1 MGPGLHCRGDGT
13 VARTKVA
20 SRRTTARGAPRG
32 AGVLPVTTA
41 MGRRPN
47 VKLLLF
53 GVVLLSLLAFVGLAL
68 TREVSGAR
76 AGVATRADAP
86 RPAVPTARP
95 ALTAAEEAY
104 AQALWPIHNEVKAAA
119 LKMSMA
125 GIQYLTQ
132 GATSPLGAQV
142 DATIEVY
149 QRAERQI
156 LALQPPPSFQA
167 HHDDYVRAVRLYQQA
182 ALRWSGSTR
191 IAMSS
196 ISSPRSRGA
205 RRAARSSGGSEPCSG
220 QPSTCRT
227 RVVEG
232 GGGPGGVRGPGRVRL
247 GVASGRY
254 LDGQGQDGGDL
265 VGPNPTDRAKPGVK
279 RSLLVEAGG
288 GPLGVIV
295 AGANVPDAKLL
306 AATIEAV
313 VLERPPVEEGW
324 PQHLCLDKAYD
335 NEDGWGACVDHDYLP
350 HIALIRDERPP
361 RPKRHKARRWVVE
374 TTQPH
379 YP

>member
-1 MGPGLHCRGDGT
+1 M
-13 VARTKVA
+13 
-20 SRRTTARGAPRG
+20 
-32 AGVLPVTTA
+32 LPVTTA

-132 GATSPLGAQV
+132 GGDLAALRAQV

-182 ALRWSGSTR
+182 GAEMVR
-191 IAMSS
+191 IYEDRDEQHLVAAF
-196 ISSPRSRGA
+196 PRS
-205 RRAARSSGGSEPCSG
+205 
-220 QPSTCRT
+220 Q
-227 RVVEG
+227 EG
-232 GGGPGGVRGPGRVRL
+232 GQILRRVGAVL
-247 GVASGRY
+247 WPTEYV
-254 LDGQGQDGGDL
+254 
-265 VGPNPTDRAKPGVK
+265 PN
-279 RSLLVEAGG
+279 
-288 GPLGVIV
+288 
-295 AGANVPDAKLL
+295 
-306 AATIEAV
+306 
-313 VLERPPVEEGW
+313 
-324 PQHLCLDKAYD
+324 
-335 NEDGWGACVDHDYLP
+335 
-350 HIALIRDERPP
+350 
-361 RPKRHKARRWVVE
+361 
-374 TTQPH
+374 
-379 YP
+379 